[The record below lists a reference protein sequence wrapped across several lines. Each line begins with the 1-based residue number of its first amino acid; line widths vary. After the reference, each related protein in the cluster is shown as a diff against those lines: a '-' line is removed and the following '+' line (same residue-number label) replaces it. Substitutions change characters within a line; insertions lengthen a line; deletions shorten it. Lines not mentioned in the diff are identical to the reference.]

1 MAFNSLAGGKIIGQ
15 GRPLPTPIALDPAP
29 FKGALV
35 YGDDGI
41 VYVSNGTTWVD
52 VGSGAQGTI
61 GIQGNEGIQGIQ
73 GTYGPGFTILGSV
86 PDVDAGGNPQST
98 LTTAFPGANIGEGVI
113 DEADDEL
120 WIWDGSNWINIG
132 TFRGVQ
138 GIQGSIG
145 PQGVQGTI
153 GEEGIQGS
161 RGDRGV
167 QGVQG
172 LQGTQ
177 GTQGFIG
184 NQGTQGVQGVQGP
197 QAFQGV
203 QGVQGLLGFQG
214 VQGPQAFQGVQGTQ
228 GFVGLQGDTGDFGGL
243 TFDYTYDNTTTD
255 ADPGTGV
262 IRFNNTALNSVSME
276 MYIDDEDD
284 AAVNVMDALLGE
296 YAGIGGAV
304 KGYFKVINGA
314 DVTKYTTYRIDSI
327 TDATGY
333 WRLGITYL
341 FGETSYTNG
350 ADLRITFT
358 RNGDQG
364 IQGVQGPQA
373 FQGVQGL
380 QGPQAFQGIQGV
392 QGITGSQGAQGLQG
406 IIGIDGGFSFDF
418 SFNASTTPSTDPG
431 VNSWKINNSN
441 PTTATILTID
451 DIPLDQ
457 FTTEIDDFYDF
468 IDGQTATPKG
478 YLVIKNRPTGASGI
492 GGHHFVMYEITDWT
506 WDGVGKNWGYFNVVY
521 IDGNVTDWQ
530 TVASTHGTK
539 THFSFVPAGPIGVQG
554 VQGVQG
560 NFGPQGIQGFIG
572 QTGTQGTQGVQGDS
586 GPQGIQGFIGQTGIQ
601 GAQGVQGLQGVQGPQ
616 GVQGVQGVQGTQGV
630 QGIQGYTGVSGGITF
645 TYNYNTSSNIA
656 TDPGSQICRL
666 NNNTY
671 SSVTEIFVDAEA
683 GPGPVDLST
692 LYNSYDAVT
701 GPYKAVLR
709 IVDPA
714 NTEQF
719 LLYKIKDIT
728 DNTGWFTLSV
738 EYVTHNGMVYSDGD
752 ATLWTFSE
760 VGAQGVQ
767 GPQAFQGVQGIQGEI
782 LQGTQ
787 GITGDTGL
795 QGVQGVQGN
804 FGPAGEFGGM
814 TFSYEFDTDN
824 TATDFTGFGKV
835 KFNNSNLALATVMY
849 IDDRDVNFVDI
860 QPFLRSVDEPTSAV
874 KGFVRIIDA
883 FVTSDYAAFEITDVT
898 EASGYFQVD
907 VTFSVASQT
916 SWNAAEPVKITFART
931 GDAGTDGAQGAQ
943 GTQGITGTGGAQGTQ
958 GTQGTTGFGFQGV
971 QGVQGNDGNDGFGF
985 TGTQGT
991 QGTQGL
997 QGTDGTDGD
1006 NGDPGLQGVQGIQG
1020 TGGTNGSQGVQGI
1033 QGTDGSDGFGGVGV
1047 QGNQGVQ
1054 GVQGLQGEGP
1064 QGVQGPLGFGS
1075 QGVQGIQGNT
1085 GAQGIAAEEGGSG
1098 AQGFTGGQGVQG
1110 FQGVGIQGIQGI
1122 QGESGDAIQGVQGNQ
1137 GFTGSGSAGVQG
1149 FTGIQGPQGLDG
1161 DLGNEG
1167 PQGTQGFIGT
1177 QGMQGTDG
1185 TGNVGPQGIQGMQGP
1200 QGLQG
1205 FSGLVG
1211 GAGPQGIQGI
1221 QGTQGFTGANGTGA
1235 NGVQG
1240 VQGVQGDFGPQGVQG
1255 VTGTGDAGIQGSQ
1268 GVQGITGGIGPQG
1281 VQGLQ
1286 GTAEASEIITNNV
1299 HIASVALQG
1308 AALFP
1313 AMVEGGGGAE
1323 MPYTTAGLNPGGES
1337 NFYYISSQ
1345 DKLYVEN
1352 LEVEGNIT
1360 LTGTLNGGSGD
1371 FLQANVADTKSTGD
1385 LTFSSN
1391 VAAVFGPVATSK
1403 VYYKSSDAKM
1413 HIEQKSSVNSLII
1426 TQDNAGVITTNF
1438 ELTNTSGNLTVRG
1451 NVNSTSDARTKE
1463 NVVTVDNALD
1473 KVTKLRGVYFDKIDN
1488 PGTRYLGVIAQEMQ
1502 EVIPEVVLD
1511 NGPDTM
1517 LSVSYGNLAGLFIE
1531 ALKELKKEV
1540 DEIKGL

>member
-41 VYVSNGTTWVD
+41 VYVSNGTAWVD

-61 GIQGNEGIQGIQ
+61 GIQGNDGIQGIQ

-86 PDVDAGGNPQST
+86 PDVDAGGDPQAT
-98 LTTAFPGANIGEGVI
+98 LTAAFSSPNIGEGVI

-120 WIWDGSNWINIG
+120 WIWDGTNWVNIG

-145 PQGVQGTI
+145 PQGAQGTI

-161 RGDRGV
+161 RGDRGT

-177 GTQGFIG
+177 GIQGFRG
-184 NQGTQGVQGVQGP
+184 FQGTQGIQGIQGP

-203 QGVQGLLGFQG
+203 QGIQGFYGFQG
-214 VQGPQAFQGVQGTQ
+214 VQGPQAFQGVQGIQ
-228 GFVGLQGDTGDFGGL
+228 GFVGIQGDTGDFGGL
-243 TFDYTYDNTTTD
+243 TFDYTYDTTTTD
-255 ADPGTGV
+255 ADPGTGI
-262 IRFNNTALNSVSME
+262 IRFNNVALNGVSLE

-341 FGETSYTNG
+341 FGETSYANG

-364 IQGVQGPQA
+364 VQGIQGPQA
-373 FQGVQGL
+373 FQGVQGM
-380 QGPQAFQGIQGV
+380 QGPQAFQGIQGI
-392 QGITGSQGAQGLQG
+392 QGFTGSQGAQGIQG
-406 IIGIDGGFSFDF
+406 FIGIDGGFSFDF

-441 PTTATILTID
+441 PTTATVLTID

-457 FTTEIDDFYDF
+457 FTTQIDAFYDF
-468 IDGQTATPKG
+468 IDGQAATPKG

-506 WDGVGKNWGYFNVVY
+506 WDSGAKNWGYFNVVY

-539 THFSFVPAGPIGVQG
+539 THISFVPAGPIGVQG
-554 VQGVQG
+554 IQGIQGDFGPQGVQG
-560 NFGPQGIQGFIG
+560 FIGQTGVQGFTGIQGDFGPQGIQGERG
-572 QTGTQGTQGVQGDS
+572 DTG
-586 GPQGIQGFIGQTGIQ
+586 FQ
-601 GAQGVQGLQGVQGPQ
+601 GAQGIQGLQGVQGPQ
-616 GVQGVQGVQGTQGV
+616 GIQGVQGVQGTQGV

-656 TDPGSQICRL
+656 TDPGSQIFRL

-671 SSVTEIFVDAEA
+671 ANVTEIFVDAEA

-719 LLYKIKDIT
+719 LLYKVKDIT

-782 LQGTQ
+782 LQGVQ
-787 GITGDTGL
+787 GFTGDTGG
-795 QGVQGVQGN
+795 QGVQGIQGD

-849 IDDRDVNFVDI
+849 IDDRDINFVDI

-874 KGFVRIIDA
+874 KGFVRVIDA
-883 FVTSDYAAFEITDVT
+883 FTTSDYAGFEITDVT
-898 EASGYFQVD
+898 EAGGYFQID
-907 VTFSVASQT
+907 VSFSVASQT

-931 GDAGTDGAQGAQ
+931 GDAGTDGAQGV
-943 GTQGITGTGGAQGTQ
+943 QGIQGFDGTGGSQGTTGAQGI
-958 GTQGTTGFGFQGV
+958 TGFGFQGI
-971 QGVQGNDGNDGFGF
+971 QGIQGDAGNDGFGF

-991 QGTQGL
+991 QGIQGI
-997 QGTDGTDGD
+997 QGFSGTDGD
-1006 NGDPGLQGVQGIQG
+1006 DGEAGLQGVQGIQG
-1020 TGGTNGSQGVQGI
+1020 FEGTDGAQGVQGI
-1033 QGTDGSDGFGGVGV
+1033 QGFSGDDGFGGVGV
-1047 QGNQGVQ
+1047 QGNQGIQGIQGEVGQ
-1054 GVQGLQGEGP
+1054 GVQGIQGS
-1064 QGVQGPLGFGS
+1064 LGFGS
-1075 QGVQGIQGNT
+1075 QGVQGIQGFT
-1085 GAQGIAAEEGGSG
+1085 GSQGIAAEEGGAG
-1098 AQGFTGGQGVQG
+1098 AQGFTGGQGTQG

-1137 GFTGSGSAGVQG
+1137 GFTGSGSSGIQG
-1149 FTGIQGPQGLDG
+1149 NDGIQGPQGLDG

-1167 PQGTQGFIGT
+1167 PQGIQGFIGV
-1177 QGMQGTDG
+1177 QGIQGIDG

-1200 QGLQG
+1200 QGIQG

-1211 GAGPQGIQGI
+1211 GAGPQGIQGD
-1221 QGTQGFTGANGTGA
+1221 QGVQGFTGANGTGA

-1240 VQGVQGDFGPQGVQG
+1240 VQGIQGDFGPQGIQG
-1255 VTGTGDAGIQGSQ
+1255 IIGTGDAGIQGSQ
-1268 GVQGITGGIGPQG
+1268 GIQGFTGNEGPQG

-1299 HIASVALQG
+1299 HTADVSLQN
-1308 AALFP
+1308 AAIFP

-1323 MPYTTAGLNPGGES
+1323 APYTTAGINPGGES
-1337 NFYYISSQ
+1337 NFYYISSE

-1352 LEVEGNIT
+1352 LQVEGNIQ

-1371 FLQANVADTKSTGD
+1371 FLQADTADTKSSGD

-1391 VAAVFGPVATSK
+1391 VGAVFGPVNTSK

-1413 HIEQKSSVNSLII
+1413 HIEQKASVNGLVI
-1426 TQDNAGVITTNF
+1426 TENDGGTITTNF
-1438 ELTNTSGNLTVRG
+1438 ELTNSNGNLTVRG

-1463 NVVTVDNALD
+1463 NVITVDNALD

-1488 PGTRYLGVIAQEMQ
+1488 PGTRYLGVIAQEVQ